1 MTVIETKNRT
11 MFKTITWRIVAV
23 FNSWFILSMEI
34 GKTNLQNAILMNITG
49 FLVFYFFERSWS
61 KINYGRYIVT
71 EK

>member
-1 MTVIETKNRT
+1 MIIKETQKRT
-11 MFKTITWRIVAV
+11 TLKVVTWRIVAI

-34 GKTNLQNAILMNITG
+34 GKTNLQNAVLMNVTG

-61 KINYGRYIVT
+61 KVNYGRYIIK